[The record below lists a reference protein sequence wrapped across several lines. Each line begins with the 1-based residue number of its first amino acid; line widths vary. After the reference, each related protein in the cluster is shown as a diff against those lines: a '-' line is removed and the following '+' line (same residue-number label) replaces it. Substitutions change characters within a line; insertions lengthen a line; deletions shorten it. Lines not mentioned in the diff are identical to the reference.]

1 MQWACAILSSVA
13 CLTLQY
19 SSTLSQKRHDFLKK
33 KLLNTECEFWFSIQ
47 LLSVTFLNL
56 RNFEQDIIIN
66 MCIGLHVKYPLFLSD
81 YNESWI
87 FSTDFRKIM
96 KYQISWKSVYLEST
110 SSIRTDGWEDV
121 WTDRQ
126 TDMTNLIVA
135 FVNYVNIPYS
145 INWLVVIKI
154 YKIIYYPV
162 RTGSLNKRFYP
173 SSWKMLY
180 IPELSR
186 LVLLYCLFQNF
197 QPEHRLSWFKFF
209 VVLFG
214 TFRRMLGFLQ
224 IRRWP
229 LLFYIPSIII
239 LISISK
245 YIFLDCENVVK

>member
-1 MQWACAILSSVA
+1 MQPLLLCKSNEYYVFWVCVCSLVIKHAMSMRHIVICGLPHTTIFFHII
-13 CLTLQY
+13 
-19 SSTLSQKRHDFLKK
+19 SQTTRFLEK

-87 FSTDFRKIM
+87 FSTDFWKIM

-173 SSWKMLY
+173 SSWK
-180 IPELSR
+180 
-186 LVLLYCLFQNF
+186 
-197 QPEHRLSWFKFF
+197 
-209 VVLFG
+209 G
-214 TFRRMLGFLQ
+214 
-224 IRRWP
+224 
-229 LLFYIPSIII
+229 
-239 LISISK
+239 
-245 YIFLDCENVVK
+245 